1 MVTWT
6 TPRNF
11 NPRPPRGE
19 RQRTSGGSSLTYE
32 ISIHALREESDKSAW
47 TLTAGASTFQ
57 STPSARRA
65 THTIQITA
73 SDGKISI
80 HALREESDRV
90 QRASSAHK
98 HNFNPRPPRGE
109 RLLDALALFLPIVI
123 SIHALREESDG
134 AFLHFPG
141 GGSISIHALRE
152 ESDFGLPPTV
162 LLALYFNPRPPRGER
177 PKPPVR
183 SHKLVTISI
192 HALREESDGCWG

>member
-1 MVTWT
+1 M
-6 TPRNF
+6 
-11 NPRPPRGE
+11 
-19 RQRTSGGSSLTYE
+19 
-32 ISIHALREESDKSAW
+32 ISIHALREESDAQ
-47 TLTAGASTFQ
+47 TPTARTTSTYFNPRPPRGERPDLGGDVDNAKKFQ

-65 THTIQITA
+65 THQNECACGLPEFQSTPSARRATA
-73 SDGKISI
+73 NQ
-80 HALREESDRV
+80 RRV
-90 QRASSAHK
+90 KFDIR
-98 HNFNPRPPRGE
+98 NFNPRPPRGE